1 MAPFTERD
9 VISVYLASIRSK
21 NRRNWQRSSQKNCS
35 GVTYSDP
42 SCRLFMQNVIIL
54 VNGLLLTQTKRS
66 VAVIIRKR
74 AGQF

>member
-1 MAPFTERD
+1 
-9 VISVYLASIRSK
+9 
-21 NRRNWQRSSQKNCS
+21 
-35 GVTYSDP
+35 
-42 SCRLFMQNVIIL
+42 MQNVIIL